1 MPPKGEDAG
10 ALIVDHSVA
19 LREFRADPFVR
30 EMARTPFLA
39 WPTFLIGAG
48 YLSLV
53 AWCWYL
59 VLTDRHEPLWV
70 ILSIGVAGFYAMTPV
85 HEAAHGLISRNRT
98 FNDVFGSIVSAT
110 VLPCLTSVYYRWEH
124 NQHHQYLG
132 DREKDPDAYVFE
144 YPSWAKFFTWMF
156 VDYHL
161 AFAYVKVFHTR
172 PLRERAFTYAAV
184 AATLLILALAAV
196 TGHLLDIF
204 LYWFIPSRISLMLF
218 VLLFGYMPH
227 APGFVTLRDD
237 GAFKASRVFLGFER
251 LLTPVLLFQ
260 NYHLIHHLIP
270 TVPFYRYGRIWRA
283 KKDFLIANGAAVSYL
298 DGRGR
303 RAIHPPAL
311 PSDQALGP
319 Q

>member
-1 MPPKGEDAG
+1 M
-10 ALIVDHSVA
+10 A

-59 VLTDRHEPLWV
+59 ILTDRHEPLWV

-85 HEAAHGLISRNRT
+85 HEAAHGLISRNKT

-144 YPSWAKFFTWMF
+144 YPAWAKFFTWMF

-184 AATLLILALAAV
+184 AATALILALAAV

-204 LYWFIPSRISLMLF
+204 LYWFIPSRISLLLF
-218 VLLFGYMPH
+218 VFLFGYLPH
-227 APGFVTLRDD
+227 APGFVTLRED
-237 GAFKASRVFLGFER
+237 GAFKASRVYLGFER
-251 LLTPVLLFQ
+251 FLTPVLLYQ

-283 KKDFLIANGAAVSYL
+283 KKDFLIASGAAVSYL
-298 DGRGR
+298 DGRAR
-303 RAIHPPAL
+303 QAAHPPAL